1 MCGEFCTLPALF
13 LKIIFNFSLV
23 AREAD
28 ARQSFLEIRL
38 AGGVYDVFEGS
49 SLRSRFPMATG

>member
-1 MCGEFCTLPALF
+1 MCGEFGTLPALF

-28 ARQSFLEIRL
+28 ARRRFLEI
-38 AGGVYDVFEGS
+38 
-49 SLRSRFPMATG
+49 

>member
-23 AREAD
+23 APRPMHAGD
-28 ARQSFLEIRL
+28 LEI
-38 AGGVYDVFEGS
+38 
-49 SLRSRFPMATG
+49 